1 MHRKKVI
8 IAIVAAAVSVSL
20 VLGLVVLPRQS
31 VDLSVAESTSETA
44 IPDLGI
50 TYLPITPTL
59 CDYYDLKVD
68 SGVLVTEVKPGSPMD
83 VASVKAGDVITSFNG
98 TDLEKGVSLLGV
110 MRTYCNHDEIC
121 LELCSNGE
129 CSVITFCDCC
139 GTCDCECGGPV
150 TVPIPTYE

>member
-1 MHRKKVI
+1 MHRKKTI
-8 IAIVAAAVSVSL
+8 IAIVATAVSVSL

-31 VDLSVAESTSETA
+31 VDLSVAEPASETA
-44 IPDLGI
+44 MPDLGI

-59 CDYYDLKVD
+59 CDYYDLEVD

-110 MRTYCNHDEIC
+110 MRTCCHHDEIC
-121 LELCSNGE
+121 LELCRNGE
-129 CSVITFCDCC
+129 CSVITLCDCC
-139 GTCDCECGGPV
+139 GTSGCDCGGPAS
-150 TVPIPTYE
+150 VPIDE